1 MTRLRHGLAIAGF
14 VLALLSV
21 ALNDSRIGWAAIVL
35 LLGSAIVRLVQ
46 RRRDK
51 PTSPP
56 GPGV

>member
-1 MTRLRHGLAIAGF
+1 MTRLRLGLAIAGF

-21 ALNDSRIGWAAIVL
+21 VLNDSRIGWAAIAAL
-35 LLGSAIVRLVQ
+35 LCSAIIRLGQ
-46 RRRDK
+46 RKRDK